1 MDSLGNRIKQL
12 REEQQLPLRT
22 VAAFLDIDQAIL
34 SKIEHGHRKATR
46 EQVKQ
51 LAKYFKADEDELIVA
66 WLSDKLAHELQDED
80 LSKQALK
87 AAEKKVD
94 FLKKKTK

>member
-12 REEQQLPLRT
+12 REKLELPLRT
-22 VAAFLDIDQAIL
+22 VAAYLDIDQAVL

-46 EQVKQ
+46 KQVLL
-51 LAKYFKADEDELIVA
+51 LAKYFKANEDELIVA
-66 WLSDKLAHELQDED
+66 WLSDKLANEVQDEI
-80 LSKQALK
+80 LAKQALK

-94 FLKKKTK
+94 NFKKKK

>member
-1 MDSLGNRIKQL
+1 MAHLLLAATAQASPKPKAK
-12 REEQQLPLRT
+12 EPLLQR
-22 VAAFLDIDQAIL
+22 FIPLH

-46 EQVKQ
+46 EQVQQ

-87 AAEKKVD
+87 AAEKR
-94 FLKKKTK
+94 FIS